1 MKTIKAI
8 VALSFV
14 TLISLSSFAQ
24 SAAKV
29 ISTKITDVTVFMT
42 GAQLTENGSV
52 QLKEGENQ
60 LRITDLTAN
69 MDPNSIQVEGNSN
82 FTIMSVRHQVNYTL
96 DQNTSP
102 QVKAVKDSLE
112 DARFKQQELIGLKNV
127 VIQEKTLLENNRKIG
142 GNNSTLVVEDL
153 QDMANFYRKR
163 FQELEYRWIE
173 LVDKENKNNIEMG
186 RLQNQLNSMNAR
198 KGTNPSEILITLI
211 APKATTT
218 NLKVSYVVRNAGWYP
233 VYDLRAEDVNS
244 NIDFI
249 YRAKVYQSTG
259 RDWEKVNL
267 IISTGNPSVGG
278 QIPTLYPWYVNVYE
292 PMVQSRD
299 KYNDVDYSMNA
310 TPSVAYAETLSEVE
324 VVSGPRGRAAKA
336 TSADYTT
343 VQNNTVN
350 TEFKISVPYDIPSDN
365 QQYDVTMQTQSLKAS
380 YAHITVPKLDNDAF
394 LRAQVT
400 DWAQYSLL
408 PGESNIYFKGTFV
421 GKGYIDPAQANDT
434 LNLSLGRDRAVNVK
448 REMLKEYSKTGIFGS
463 KQQTSRAYEITVQN
477 NKKQAIQLVIEDQ
490 LPISQNGDIE
500 VNTEEISGAQYDTTT
515 GKVTWKVSLAPGET
529 IKKQLRFTVKYPKKK
544 YVAGL

>member
-8 VALSFV
+8 VALGFV

-244 NIDFI
+244 NIDFV
-249 YRAKVYQSTG
+249 YRAKVFQSTG

-278 QIPTLYPWYVNVYE
+278 QIPTLYPWYVSVYE
-292 PMVQSRD
+292 PVRYDYDDRKRSEA
-299 KYNDVDYSMNA
+299 YNS
-310 TPSVAYAETLSEVE
+310 TPSVAYDNVTLEEVQ
-324 VVSGPRGRAAKA
+324 VVSAGSYKAKA

-477 NKKQAIQLVIEDQ
+477 NKKQAVQLVIEDQ
-490 LPISQNGDIE
+490 LPISQNGDVE
-500 VNTEEISGAQYDTTT
+500 VNTEETSGAQYDATT
-515 GKVTWKVSLAPGET
+515 GKVTWKVNLAPGET

>member
-1 MKTIKAI
+1 MKTIKVF
-8 VALSFV
+8 VALTFVALASFQ
-14 TLISLSSFAQ
+14 TLAQ
-24 SAAKV
+24 STSKTIA
-29 ISTKITDVTVFMT
+29 TKINDVTVFMN
-42 GAQLTENGSV
+42 GAQVTENGSV
-52 QLKEGENQ
+52 QLKEGENIF
-60 LRITDLTAN
+60 RITDLTAYL
-69 MDPNSIQVEGNSN
+69 DPNSIQVEGNAGY
-82 FTIMSVRHQVNYTL
+82 TIMSVRHQINYTL
-96 DQNTSP
+96 DQSSSP
-102 QVKAVKDSLE
+102 MVKAVNDSLE
-112 DARFKQQELIGLKNV
+112 EARFKQQELIGLKNV

-142 GNNSTLVVEDL
+142 GENSTLVVEDL
-153 QDMANFYRKR
+153 QDMANFFRKR

-173 LVDKENKNNIEMG
+173 LGDQEKKNNLEIS
-186 RLQNQLNSMNAR
+186 RLSNQLNSMNAR
-198 KGTNPSEILITLI
+198 KGTNPSEILVTLI
-211 APKATTT
+211 AQKATTT

-244 NIDFI
+244 PVEFV

-267 IISTGNPSVGG
+267 TISTGNPSVGG

-292 PMVQSRD
+292 PVVYGNYD
-299 KYNDVDYSMNA
+299 KRSQADSYMNS
-310 TPSVAYAETLSEVE
+310 TPSVAYEETLSEV
-324 VVSGPRGRAAKA
+324 VISGSGAGKAAPTA
-336 TSADYTT
+336 ADYTT

-365 QQYDVTMQTQSLKAS
+365 QQYDVTMQTQSLKAQ
-380 YAHITVPKLDNDAF
+380 YAHITIPKIDNDAF
-394 LRAQVT
+394 LRAQIT

-463 KQQTSRAYEITVQN
+463 KQQTSRAFEITVQN
-477 NKKQAIQLVIEDQ
+477 NKKQAIELVIEDQ
-490 LPISQNGDIE
+490 LPISQNSDVE
-500 VNTEEISGAQYDTTT
+500 VNTEEISGAQYDANT
-515 GKVTWKVSLAPGET
+515 GKLTWKVNLAPGET

-544 YVAGL
+544 YIAGL